1 MTIGTFMPMRT
12 QYASKTSRHTVAAF
26 ALLVASAT
34 GAHAD
39 VTSIG
44 DWSCKEWQARRTA
57 GTRVDPPQMW
67 LSGFMTGLATAGGAD
82 VLSIVDGAQLFEAM
96 DKFCAAHPDATL
108 ASGGLIVFDELRHR
122 LPPPGA
128 PGETL

>member
-1 MTIGTFMPMRT
+1 MSLPVASASGAHRT
-12 QYASKTSRHTVAAF
+12 RRAGARAWVAL
-26 ALLVASAT
+26 ALLVAQSAPV
-34 GAHAD
+34 HAD
-39 VTSIG
+39 VTSIA

-67 LSGFMTGLATAGGAD
+67 LAGFMTGLATASGSD
-82 VLSIVDGAQLFEAM
+82 VLSIVDGPQLFEAM
-96 DKFCAAHPDATL
+96 DKFCGAHPDATL
-108 ASGGLIVFDELRHR
+108 ASGGMIVFDELQRR

>member
-1 MTIGTFMPMRT
+1 MSNVSITRTRARRMPR
-12 QYASKTSRHTVAAF
+12 AWLRGAI
-26 ALLVASAT
+26 ASALMVAT
-34 GAHAD
+34 MTPARAD
-39 VTSIG
+39 VTSIA
-44 DWSCKEWQARRTA
+44 DWPCKDWQARRTA

-67 LSGFMTGLATAGGAD
+67 LAGFMTGLATVSGAD
-82 VLSIVDGAQLFEAM
+82 VLSIVDSAQLFEAM

-108 ASGGLIVFDELRHR
+108 ASGGLIVFEELRHR